1 MSEILKVKV
10 SKSHTLIAYEKS
22 EGIRTP
28 SGKPTGKS
36 RHEVAF
42 KVGPGSRGFF
52 IDCSPEQ
59 VSILLAMATAAGT
72 LTAACDE
79 ATPAET
85 ESETEVVDHG
95 QDS

>member
-10 SKSHTLIAYEKS
+10 SKSHTPIAYEKS

-42 KVGPGSRGFF
+42 KVGPGSRG
-52 IDCSPEQ
+52 
-59 VSILLAMATAAGT
+59 VL
-72 LTAACDE
+72 
-79 ATPAET
+79 
-85 ESETEVVDHG
+85 H
-95 QDS
+95 